1 MESFIVLIFLLKT
14 TVFLGSF
21 AAIFFLTRRKR
32 KSDLQLKQFIRNV
45 DYKGTIKDAQINT
58 IDVFDK
64 LPIIHN

>member
-14 TVFLGSF
+14 TVFVGSF
-21 AAIFFLTRRKR
+21 VAIFLLTKRKR
-32 KSDLQLKQFIRNV
+32 KSDLQLKQFVRNV
-45 DYKGTIKDAQINT
+45 DYKGTKKDAQINT

>member
-21 AAIFFLTRRKR
+21 VAIFLLTRRKK
-32 KSDLQLKQFIRNV
+32 KSDLQLKQFISNV
-45 DYKGTIKDAQINT
+45 DYKGSIKDAKINT

-64 LPIIHN
+64 LPITHN